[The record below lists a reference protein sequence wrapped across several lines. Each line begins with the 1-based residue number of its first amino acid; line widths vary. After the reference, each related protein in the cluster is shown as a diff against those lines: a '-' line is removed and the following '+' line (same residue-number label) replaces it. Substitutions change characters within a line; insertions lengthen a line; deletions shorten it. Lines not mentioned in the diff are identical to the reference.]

1 MTRRQPVIHSSSK
14 VIQHFAPYAE
24 SHVQAYVH
32 YFHKTSTGSV
42 VHILSTC
49 NQFHTYSIHRVV
61 YMIMRNVLDILK
73 SKQTNKNSNKT
84 CLPHTHTYARTHPPT
99 HPHTHTNGKVGGLR
113 LQSPPLLPA
122 TLFQVILS
130 PTQAVVV
137 LNPFT

>member
-1 MTRRQPVIHSSSK
+1 MPTLKKAKEKRKKKSDNITTVIRRQPVMHSSSK

-49 NQFHTYSIHRVV
+49 DQFHTYSIHRVV

-73 SKQTNKNSNKT
+73 SKQTNKNRTKRV
-84 CLPHTHTYARTHPPT
+84 CRTHTRTHAPTHPPT
-99 HPHTHTNGKVGGLR
+99 HTHTLTAK
-113 LQSPPLLPA
+113 
-122 TLFQVILS
+122 
-130 PTQAVVV
+130 
-137 LNPFT
+137 